1 MSLSLKEKFSHVP
14 VLRAATGALVA
25 GLMAA
30 SGAAWAG
37 PREDVAAASH
47 KFADAR
53 SVHITMDNSDRR
65 VPRMEADFV
74 RPDRYRIQMP
84 QGTQIII
91 GNTMYMNI
99 SGHSMRVPMPPSML
113 TTWRQSDQI
122 MSSLAQTT
130 IEAQGSETVG
140 GKAAKKYRLTYAAN
154 NSVSLLWIGP
164 DGYPLQL
171 QNTATYGGRTTT
183 TTMHYS
189 RYNDAS
195 IRIDPP
201 H

>member
-1 MSLSLKEKFSHVP
+1 MSLSLKEKLSHAP

-25 GLMAA
+25 GLIVA

-37 PREDVAAASH
+37 AREEVAAASR
-47 KFADAR
+47 KFAAAR

-84 QGTQIII
+84 QGTQVII
-91 GNTMYMNI
+91 GNTMYMSIN
-99 SGHSMRVPMPPSML
+99 GHSMRVPMPPSML

-122 MSSLAQTT
+122 MNSLAQTT
-130 IEAQGSETVG
+130 VEAQGSETIG
-140 GKAAKKYRLTYAAN
+140 GASAKKYKLTYTTN
-154 NSVSLLWIGP
+154 SSVSLLWIGP

-171 QNTATYGGRTTT
+171 QNTATYGGRTSTA
-183 TTMHYS
+183 TMHYA

>member
-1 MSLSLKEKFSHVP
+1 MSLSLKEKLSHGP

-37 PREDVAAASH
+37 PREEVAAASH

-53 SVHITMDNSDRR
+53 SVHITMDNSDQR

-84 QGTQIII
+84 QGTQVII
-91 GNTMYMNI
+91 GNTMYMSI
-99 SGHSMRVPMPPSML
+99 SGHTMRVPMPPSML

-130 IEAQGSETVG
+130 VEAQGSETVD
-140 GKAAKKYRLTYAAN
+140 GKSAKKYKLTYTSN

-171 QNTATYGGRTTT
+171 QNTGTYGRRTSTV
-183 TTMHYS
+183 TMHYS

-195 IRIDPP
+195 IQISAPN
-201 H
+201 